1 MVLCLVIAVN
11 NLVLAV
17 STLTQRATNSAA
29 SAVNFQPGQRQSLTV
44 PLASFIHSFEEL
56 LMKTT
61 IKGNAENLIF
71 LAVLLL
77 LIGSVWALFGDN
89 LLAAVSMAAIGGCLL
104 ALVGTTEAELL
115 DDVFALTMDSVT
127 LKPE

>member
-1 MVLCLVIAVN
+1 
-11 NLVLAV
+11 
-17 STLTQRATNSAA
+17 
-29 SAVNFQPGQRQSLTV
+29 
-44 PLASFIHSFEEL
+44 
-56 LMKTT
+56 MKTT